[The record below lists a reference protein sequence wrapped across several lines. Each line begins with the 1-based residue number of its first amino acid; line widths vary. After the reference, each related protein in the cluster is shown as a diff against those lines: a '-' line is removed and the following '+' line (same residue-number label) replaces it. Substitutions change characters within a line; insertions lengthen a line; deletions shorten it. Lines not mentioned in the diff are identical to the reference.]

1 MENIEQGK
9 KIHEQINI
17 KSTIDLINK
26 FEKLNDVSN
35 YFKKVFPENW
45 KNYLD
50 LYNKCFIK
58 ISNKK
63 DNYIQKIEE
72 FEKMFNSGVRNKENL
87 VEYEKALTENIELVD
102 KMIKEL
108 FNLINNKF
116 GDLTKKVFFSSLF
129 SKSDDRTLLINYV
142 NKLSKEHHKTKLE
155 IAKKVG
161 ILTKKSINRNILQA
175 SNNSPLKKLEQLY
188 NSLQKSNGEFTFEK
202 KLLETAKTFDTK
214 VENSLQKIVDCK
226 WGYYDDLGQK
236 FTSHLSEAD
245 SDIIKELKILDKFA

>member
-1 MENIEQGK
+1 MEYMEDKEKIPEQVSV
-9 KIHEQINI
+9 
-17 KSTIDLINK
+17 KSTIDLLNK
-26 FEKLNDVSN
+26 FKKLNDVSD

-72 FEKMFNSGVRNKENL
+72 FEKMLNSGVRNKENL

-116 GDLTKKVFFSSLF
+116 GD
-129 SKSDDRTLLINYV
+129 
-142 NKLSKEHHKTKLE
+142 
-155 IAKKVG
+155 
-161 ILTKKSINRNILQA
+161 
-175 SNNSPLKKLEQLY
+175 
-188 NSLQKSNGEFTFEK
+188 
-202 KLLETAKTFDTK
+202 
-214 VENSLQKIVDCK
+214 
-226 WGYYDDLGQK
+226 
-236 FTSHLSEAD
+236 
-245 SDIIKELKILDKFA
+245 